1 MDTGLF
7 IVRLFLGVPFIV
19 WGIGKLRGGD
29 AKIAPLIA
37 RLDVPD
43 PKFFALMVAICE
55 TTGGLMIVLGWPVR
69 TAALLLGLWC
79 LLTGNLEHR
88 GNQTEFLKNATMA
101 GAFSRWWSWAVA
113 PSPCSAA
120 MRRAFWAG
128 CHKGGR
134 GPGVPKWAVAAGF
147 AFVTA
152 LTNPL

>member
-79 LLTGNLEHR
+79 LLTGYLEHR
-88 GNQTEFLKNATMA
+88 GNLTEFLKNVTMA
-101 GAFSRWWSWAVA
+101 GGFFALVVVGGGAIALFGGHA
-113 PSPCSAA
+113 PGILGWLP
-120 MRRAFWAG
+120 
-128 CHKGGR
+128 
-134 GPGVPKWAVAAGF
+134 
-147 AFVTA
+147 
-152 LTNPL
+152 